1 MIRAIL
7 FLAVSLSAGRQP
19 FDVVIRGGRVM
30 DPESGLDAIRN
41 VGIRAGRIAAVS
53 ERALA
58 GKETLDATGMVVAP
72 GFIDLHW
79 HGQNPASG
87 RYQAMDGVT
96 AALEL
101 EIGVA
106 DLDRWYGER
115 AGRSVIHFGAS
126 IGHPPVRMRVMG
138 DPGEF
143 LPSGAAAHTRA
154 TEAQISD
161 ISKDIERGLRRGAP
175 AVGLG
180 IAYTHGATFWEILE
194 IFRLAAK
201 YGASCH
207 VHIRGA
213 SSAATKAAD
222 REAGLAEV
230 IAASALSGAPLHMV
244 HINSSAQSSVGR
256 MLEMVADARKRGLD
270 VTTEA
275 YPYTAGATRIESA
288 VLDEWTDRPEGDYKN
303 LQWSATGE
311 RLTRETFLKY
321 RKQGGTVIIHSNTEE
336 NVRRAVLSP
345 LAMIASDGFDVV
357 AGQGHP
363 RSAGTFCR
371 ILRRYVREERTLGL
385 MEALHK
391 MSLMP
396 AQRLEKRVPAMKG
409 KGRLREGADAD
420 LVVFDAEKVTDR
432 STFEKAAAFSE
443 GMHYVLVG
451 GTPVVRAGKLVEGV
465 HPGRAIRAAAH

>member
-1 MIRAIL
+1 MNRAIL
-7 FLAVSLSAGRQP
+7 FLVFPMGAWGQP
-19 FDVVIRGGRVM
+19 FDVAIRGGRVM

-41 VGIRAGRIAAVS
+41 VGVRAGKIMAVS
-53 ERALA
+53 EGPLE
-58 GKETLDATGMVVAP
+58 GKETLDASGMVVAP

-106 DLDRWYGER
+106 DLDRWYDER
-115 AGRSVIHFGAS
+115 AGRSVVHFGAA
-126 IGHPPVRMRVMG
+126 IGHPPVRMKVMG
-138 DPGEF
+138 DPGDF
-143 LPSGAAAHTRA
+143 LPSGSAAHTRA
-154 TEAQISD
+154 TEAQISE
-161 ISKDIERGLRRGAP
+161 IRNAIERGLQRGAP

-180 IAYTHGATFWEILE
+180 IAYTHAATFWEILE
-194 IFRLAAK
+194 VFRLAAK

-213 SSAATKAAD
+213 SSAATGDAD

-230 IAASALSGAPLHMV
+230 VAASALTGAPLHMV
-244 HINSSAQSSVGR
+244 HINSSSQSSIGR
-256 MLEMVADARKRGLD
+256 MLAMVADARKRGLD

-288 VLDEWTDRPEGDYKN
+288 VLDEWMDRPEGDYKN

-311 RLTRETFLKY
+311 RLTREAFLKY

-357 AGQGHP
+357 KGQGHP

-371 ILRRYVREERTLGL
+371 ILRRYVREERALSL
-385 MEALHK
+385 MDALRK

-396 AQRLEKRVPAMKG
+396 AQRLESRVPAMKA

-432 STFEKAAAFSE
+432 STYEKAAAFSE
-443 GMHYVLVG
+443 GMKHVLVN
-451 GTPVVRAGKLVEGV
+451 GTAVVREGKLVEGV
-465 HPGRAIRAAAH
+465 YPGRAIRAAVQ